1 MAVREQVIYFEDKSD
16 FEANTQQVV
25 AQVSEYVRAH
35 PEVQYVVAASSTG
48 FTAAQFALADLAS
61 AKLVAVKMSQ
71 AVDAIY
77 GVKLDQ
83 QHTRLLQEKG
93 VPLVMGTHVLTGG
106 VDHALVDKF
115 RALPPTTLI
124 ASVLYLFSQ
133 GMKVCLEIV
142 AMAVDAGQVPE
153 GIEAIAVA
161 GTDQGCDTAVVLR
174 TASSTHFFDMDVR
187 KVLAMPIEK

>member
-48 FTAAQFALADLAS
+48 FTAAQFARADLAD

-83 QHTRLLQEKG
+83 QHTRLLQDKG

-106 VDHALVDKF
+106 VDH
-115 RALPPTTLI
+115 
-124 ASVLYLFSQ
+124 
-133 GMKVCLEIV
+133 
-142 AMAVDAGQVPE
+142 
-153 GIEAIAVA
+153 
-161 GTDQGCDTAVVLR
+161 
-174 TASSTHFFDMDVR
+174 
-187 KVLAMPIEK
+187 